1 MMHEHFN
8 PMSPLQ
14 AALVPTVIEQT
25 GKGERAYDIFSRLL
39 NDRIIFLADEVNVLC
54 FVAYRR
60 NIGIN
65 PSLLLIRLPRGER

>member
-39 NDRIIFLADEVNVLC
+39 NDRIISWQTRSTIP
-54 FVAYRR
+54 RR
-60 NIGIN
+60 
-65 PSLLLIRLPRGER
+65 RW